1 MDEFDFIRDKLA
13 PLAGPE
19 GLKLKDDTAIFSPA
33 QGYDL
38 VLTKDAM
45 VEGVHFPYGEYG
57 GNVAEKLLRVN
68 LSDLAAKGATP
79 LGYLLSLA
87 IPKPVTQA
95 HLNGFTVGLR
105 DVQDAYNFGL
115 WGGDTVST
123 SGPFVV
129 SATFIGQ
136 VPKGQMVKRSGAEI
150 GDDIW
155 VTGTIGDAYLGLQNV
170 LGRTLEPQPT
180 SDQIWH
186 WEEAYLRP
194 EPRLLLRKLFRQF
207 ATAALDVSDGL
218 LADAEHLALASD
230 VGLDIELDRVPFSNA
245 TQAWLFAQDNRQ
257 TAYESLLSGG
267 DDYEVIFTANSKH
280 TQEIKSTAEGLGVSI
295 SKVGKV
301 TKPAESI
308 KVVDESGE
316 IIVFE
321 KKGYKHSI

>member
-13 PLAGPE
+13 PLAGGE
-19 GLKLKDDTAIFSPA
+19 GLNLKDDAALFTPA
-33 QGYDL
+33 PGYDL

-45 VEGVHFPYGEYG
+45 VEGVHFPNGEYG

-87 IPKPVTQA
+87 IPKSVTQA
-95 HLNGFTVGLR
+95 HLSGFTVGLR
-105 DVQDAYNFGL
+105 DVQDAYNFKL

-129 SATFIGQ
+129 SATFIGH
-136 VPKGQMVKRSGAEI
+136 VPKGQMVKRFGAEI

-194 EPRLLLRKLFRQF
+194 EPRLLLRKLFRKY

-230 VGLDIELDRVPFSNA
+230 VGLEIELERVPLSTA
-245 TQAWLFAQDNRQ
+245 TQMWCKAQEKTQ
-257 TAYESLLSGG
+257 PAYEALLSGG
-267 DDYEVIFTANSKH
+267 DDYEVIFTANPKH
-280 TQEIKSTAEGLGVSI
+280 MRDIESAAEGLDVSI
-295 SKVGKV
+295 TKIGKI
-301 TKPAESI
+301 TERAASMR
-308 KVVDESGE
+308 VVDKNGE
-316 IIVFE
+316 LIAFE